1 MSTSAATQPQ
11 TSSRIDCLCG
21 CGQTTS
27 AKANYRPG
35 HDAAH
40 VSVLLA
46 DIVAHKDL
54 SQGAVRE
61 YLKAL
66 PTPALQAKL
75 QRAVDNFAGRQA
87 NKTPRR
93 AAQSRTEWVD
103 IDTDEYKLGRWTY
116 PVQALM
122 LKEGVAPKN
131 PGEESEY
138 KDLRRNTKRDGTG
151 EWVALEGGELV
162 GR

>member
-1 MSTSAATQPQ
+1 MTAASQPQ
-11 TSSRIDCLCG
+11 TTNRLDCLCG
-21 CGQTTS
+21 CGQETS

-46 DIVAHKDL
+46 DFIGKGDL
-54 SQGAVRE
+54 SQGALKP
-61 YLKAL
+61 YLAAL
-66 PTPALQAKL
+66 PSDALKFKL
-75 QRAVDNFAGRQA
+75 QKAVDNFATKKAGKA
-87 NKTPRR
+87 PR
-93 AAQSRTEWVD
+93 AAKETRDEWVD
-103 IDTDEYKLGRWTY
+103 VDTDEYKLGRWTY

-122 LKEGVAPKN
+122 LKEGIAPKH

-138 KDLRRNTKRDGTG
+138 KDLRRNTKRDGSG
-151 EWVALEGGELV
+151 EWVALEGGELI

>member
-1 MSTSAATQPQ
+1 MTAASQPQ
-11 TSSRIDCLCG
+11 TTNRLDCLCG

-35 HDAAH
+35 HDASH
-40 VSVLLA
+40 VSMLLA
-46 DIVAHKDL
+46 DIVAHGDL
-54 SQGAVRE
+54 SQGAVKE

-66 PTPALQAKL
+66 PSGALQLKL
-75 QRAVDNFAGRQA
+75 QNAVDNFAAKQSA
-87 NKTPRR
+87 KKPR
-93 AAQSRTEWVD
+93 AAKVERDEWVD

-122 LKEGVAPKN
+122 LKEGVAPKH

-138 KDLRRNTKRDGTG
+138 KELRRNTKRDGSG
-151 EWVALEGGELV
+151 EWVALEGGELI